1 MRPPGFGP
9 GSTAWKGLDWA
20 ATKQR
25 FLAYIDFKKYRKF
38 TARCMVQFLDRFVTR
53 IESPSDVMAI
63 FAKLSVG
70 QQHHL
75 NRAMRAWFKCLE
87 LNGLAIAEQ
96 LDPLRKVIPKDPVMI
111 DINVPEEPE
120 ILAGLRRVPKVALK
134 YRALWSLLLDSGLRL
149 VEAIGVVNDFKAENL
164 REINGFYRYTIGE
177 FRGCKQAYFAFF
189 TDASLQSINS
199 MNGLKIEDSGRNAS
213 HYYIKYGCT
222 KPKYLRKFAFDKM
235 IELEVPES
243 VADFIEGRVPTRIGA
258 KHYMALA
265 RQAAKF
271 YPRYAK
277 YVAKLRQ
284 KTLNYPFLFF
294 DPVKK
299 RVSFS
304 FAMH

>member
-1 MRPPGFGP
+1 MRKRRDKMVRPPGFGP
-9 GSTAWKGLDWA
+9 GSTAWKGSLDWP

-25 FLAYIDFKKYRKF
+25 FLEYVEFKKYNRF
-38 TARCMVQFLDRFVTR
+38 TAKRMVQFLDRFVTR
-53 IESPSDVMAI
+53 IESPSDVMGV
-63 FAKLSVG
+63 FAKLTVG

-87 LNGLAIAEQ
+87 LGGLVSVEQ
-96 LDPLRKVIPKDPVMI
+96 LNPLRKVIPKDPVMI
-111 DINVPEEPE
+111 DINVPEEQE
-120 ILAGLRRVPKVALK
+120 ILVGLRGVPKVALK
-134 YRALWSLLLDSGLRL
+134 YRALWNLLLDSGVRL
-149 VEAIGVVNDFKAENL
+149 VEAIGVINDFKAENL
-164 REINGFYRYTIGE
+164 REVNGFYRYTIGQ

-189 TDASLQSINS
+189 TDATLQLVNS
-199 MNGLKIEDSGRNAS
+199 MNGVKIEDSGRNAS

-265 RQAAKF
+265 RQAARF

-277 YVAKLRQ
+277 YIEELRQ
-284 KTLNYPFLFF
+284 KAFN
-294 DPVKK
+294 
-299 RVSFS
+299 
-304 FAMH
+304 